1 MSAAMPTQLT
11 DDDGGRGCVERR
23 ADAQAQRSGQRDV
36 ALGLACLLGAVGNH
50 VKADLLP
57 SFKG

>member
-1 MSAAMPTQLT
+1 MPTQLT